1 MGSKATGGVGAPSR
15 RYNVDHPCHKELRQI
30 RRGGSVCFDSIYS
43 ICHVRGWWKEQSA
56 AGVTDNLYCS
66 GWDTAWSYSLFQFQ
80 YLNPVS
86 ALVCCADWFKWRL
99 HGEKSESTGGAR
111 APRRRYTVYHPCR
124 CCQKELRQ
132 LPRGSSIRFCP
143 VYGQWKEHSA
153 VGVTCDGL
161 GILE

>member
-1 MGSKATGGVGAPSR
+1 MVAFALTVYILYVMSVVGGRSSLPPVLQTICTAVVGIL
-15 RYNVDHPCHKELRQI
+15 H
-30 RRGGSVCFDSIYS
+30 
-43 ICHVRGWWKEQSA
+43 
-56 AGVTDNLYCS
+56 GVTLY
-66 GWDTAWSYSLFQFQ
+66 FQFQ
-80 YLNPVS
+80 YVNPVS

-111 APRRRYTVYHPCR
+111 APRRRYTVHHPCR

-132 LPRGSSIRFCP
+132 LPRGSSIRFCL